1 MEFVRQYVKEFA
13 KQKWYEQAFFAS
25 TVLLIVLYFS
35 TYTIAKKDPRLQ
47 RYIPLIT
54 TLRTLFLSGFLIFFY
69 NPLRSTF
76 EYGRALPIFSFSAGI
91 TILLL
96 VDRYDILNLT
106 HFMLYGDVLPP
117 NPKKECRLVN
127 AVTEEEIQKH

>member
-1 MEFVRQYVKEFA
+1 MEFVRQYVKEFS

-35 TYTIAKKDPRLQ
+35 TYTIAKNDPRLQ

-54 TLRTLFLSGFLIFFY
+54 TLRTLFLSAFLIFFY

-76 EYGRALPIFSFSAGI
+76 EYGRALPIFAFSAGI